1 MPNPTP
7 NLLEQI
13 GADHLLNKGHGSILT
28 SWIRSLSTDPI
39 SDGTWNRWMDL
50 ALGTVRQQT
59 SNGRSA
65 IVRKCSVLCAIRL
78 MLLISYGG
86 RSQLLPVSG
95 RQTAA
100 MTGAELAELV
110 ADYCDRFPDQ
120 VELLQTTSTAMGVG
134 FEYLPSAVAF
144 VAGPEYGS
152 KIKWRRVLQKQTE
165 RLGIA
170 WDQYKLYTHSEIQAI
185 ADEIK
190 RSAKRGRPRRT
201 GPDAPK
207 GDLHTF
213 RRFA

>member
-1 MPNPTP
+1 MKTYK
-7 NLLEQI
+7 LLEQI
-13 GADHLLNKGHGSILT
+13 GAEHLLNKGHGSILT
-28 SWIRSLSTDPI
+28 SWIRSLSDTPI

-65 IVRKCSVLCAIRL
+65 IVSKCSVLCAIRL
-78 MLLISYGG
+78 MLLVSYDGKSQQPG
-86 RSQLLPVSG
+86 RKN
-95 RQTAA
+95 AA
-100 MTGAELAELV
+100 ITGAELAQMV
-110 ADYCDRFPDQ
+110 ADYCALYPDQ

-144 VAGPEYGS
+144 VAGPEYGP

-165 RLGIA
+165 RLGIP
-170 WDQYKLYTHSEIQAI
+170 WDQYRLYTHTEIQAI
-185 ADEIK
+185 ADEVK